1 MIGALGEFLRA
12 RRARLTPGEAGLAPG
27 GGRRRTPGLRRE
39 ELATVAGVSVDYY
52 VRLEQGRERNPS
64 PAVLTALARA
74 LRLDAEEHAHL
85 FALARQAAQAGPD
98 AGEPSAPA
106 TDVRPSIR
114 RLLATVRPSPA
125 YVLGRCGDVLA
136 ANPEALEL
144 FAGLAEWPAE
154 RRNTVRY
161 TFRHPAARALFP
173 DWEAR
178 ASGAVA
184 NLRTVAAE
192 HPADPALA
200 ALVGELTAASADF
213 AALWERHDIRRR
225 RSAPNTF
232 DHPEVGPLTLTF
244 DVLRIENDQR
254 IGLYQAE
261 PGSPDEAALTR
272 LAP

>member
-1 MIGALGEFLRA
+1 MTGALGEFLRA
-12 RRARLTPGEAGLAPG
+12 RRARLTPEAAGLAPG

-64 PAVLTALARA
+64 PAVLAALARA

-85 FALARQAAQAGPD
+85 LALARQAARADPGAD
-98 AGEPSAPA
+98 TAAPA
-106 TDVRPSIR
+106 TGVRPSIR
-114 RLLATVRPSPA
+114 RLLETVRPSPA

-144 FAGLAEWPAE
+144 FAGLAEWPAG

-178 ASGAVA
+178 AAGAVA

-200 ALVGELTAASADF
+200 ALIDELTAASAEF
-213 AALWERHDIRRR
+213 TALWGRHDVRRR
-225 RSAPNTF
+225 RSAHNTF
-232 DHPEVGPLTLTF
+232 DHPRVGPLSLTF
-244 DVLRIENDQR
+244 DVLRIEDGQR
-254 IGLYQAE
+254 IGVYQAE
-261 PGSPDEAALTR
+261 PGSPDEAALAR
-272 LAP
+272 LAS